1 MTRAQAGAVPRG
13 GMRMAYVDP
22 AGRPFGCHPEGS
34 GEPSAF
40 SFYLVTAA
48 GFL

>member
-1 MTRAQAGAVPRG
+1 MTRVQVGAVPRG
-13 GMRMAYVDP
+13 GMRMAFVNL

-40 SFYLVTAA
+40 FFCLVTAA